1 MTDCKRTIIK
11 RESEHIDYHLG
22 INHAYCYLS
31 LNRMW
36 SKQKENTRL
45 VFVKRAQVYHSGRV
59 YMHALYRR
67 RSALDDKLLAD
78 LVELC
83 LSPYTRVRR
92 YVGYV
97 YAYES
102 RC

>member
-1 MTDCKRTIIK
+1 
-11 RESEHIDYHLG
+11 
-22 INHAYCYLS
+22 
-31 LNRMW
+31 MW
-36 SKQKENTRL
+36 PKQKENTRL

-97 YAYES
+97 HACES